1 MNFNVAAGYNRGH
14 FFILEGLLCDNTFY
28 FIERFSKSAYAKELA
43 AKIIK

>member
-1 MNFNVAAGYNRGH
+1 MLQLATIEVI